1 MNKVYP
7 ENIIISLKNVENVEK
22 IFQIGKNEKLTLTW
36 AFHSSEVFNSASR
49 KKQ

>member
-22 IFQIGKNEKLTLTW
+22 IFQIGKNEKTYVNMGIP
-36 AFHSSEVFNSASR
+36 FFRGV
-49 KKQ
+49 